1 MYFLNRSKIQTFDDL
16 RFYQVCQS
24 PTMFYSCFEKNLFH
38 PIKNIQMLT
47 EVRATL
53 IILII
58 LALKNKI
65 LLEVESI
72 IFIPM
77 GADKINVARKQSTFV
92 LFYMHEETNQKIQ
105 KRFF

>member
-1 MYFLNRSKIQTFDDL
+1 MYFLNQSKIQTFDDL
-16 RFYQVCQS
+16 RFHQVCQS

-38 PIKNIQMLT
+38 PIKNIQML
-47 EVRATL
+47 RATL

>member
-1 MYFLNRSKIQTFDDL
+1 MYFLNQSKIQTFDDL

-47 EVRATL
+47 EVEGN
-53 IILII
+53 IDYIDYISS
-58 LALKNKI
+58 KNKI